1 MTLFLLQQWKNQVGG
16 PQDAS
21 AFMMA
26 LSSDKY
32 SSRDKGLIIEAFDD
46 WQVLTPTWFE
56 VADYL
61 ADIERL
67 YEDKGFD
74 KRLQAAL
81 LASKVSYCLGDYKG
95 SLQLALSAEDAFNL
109 TPRPAAPIIGPQ
121 DEQYVNKT
129 IEQALDTYKQQR
141 QAGSKDISPRLEALV
156 NRIFERN
163 MKKQELRYV
172 IGLALDTKR
181 IDMLEAAIKQNKD
194 QAAQAA
200 LLTETVAKVLSSQL
214 ESSFR
219 TSVLDTL
226 FRLFSELKEPDFVSM
241 CECLIKLDKPES
253 VANIL
258 KRLVR
263 NKNEL
268 LAYQLSFDLYE
279 NATQKFIDKI
289 VKALSPKSSSSSTS
303 TTEQDT
309 STAEANSSSSTDSDT
324 SEDEE
329 EGSNEV
335 TATSTTEMETSEAPS
350 SAVEDN
356 ATVNVKN
363 RLKTILRGEETIKH
377 HMQFLIKNNKT
388 DMLVLKQIKDSVR
401 TASAHNATVIANGLM
416 HVGTTCD
423 DFLRDNLDWI
433 SKATNWNK
441 FNAVA
446 TLGLIHKGHEA
457 KSLQLLDPYL
467 PKDTTDQYGFKEGGS
482 LYAYGLMHA
491 NHGNGEVT
499 KYLVE
504 QLANGATSAVK
515 HGACLGLGLAAMG
528 TRDSEVYKALKD
540 ALLQDDAVVGEAAAT
555 AMGLVMVGSLDPA
568 TLTEMEQYVYD
579 TKHDKIHRGLRTGI
593 ALIAYGCQDEA
604 KDFAANMMANKS
616 NAVIRSTGVCVLAM
630 AYSGSGRAD
639 VVRSLL
645 AKVAA
650 DPNPDVKRFAA
661 IAIGFVL
668 SNDPEQCVNYTEMLV
683 EHFHGHIR
691 YGAAIALGISCAG
704 SGRRDAIALLEPLL
718 SARESFVRQGAAIA
732 LSFILIQQ
740 NESTCPRVVE
750 YRKTLTEMITGKGED
765 SLTKF
770 GAIVAQG
777 ILDAGGRNV
786 TISLHNRTGQPD
798 MASVVGTFVFLQHW
812 YWHSM
817 AHFASLAF
825 RPTSLIGLNKD
836 LQMPKTEFLSNAKA
850 SMFSYPPP
858 LEEKKKEKSVKVE
871 TAVLSITNKKKTQ
884 TKKEKQDKKE
894 AEEKME
900 VDGEEQKKAEETKDA
915 KDAEAKDEK
924 KKPEA
929 SSHTVDNPARVVQ
942 LQLKTL
948 SMPENSR
955 YKPLKSLSQGGII
968 MLKDL
973 KATEAEEIVELA
985 AAGGST
991 GAADSSKA
999 EPEPPKEFE
1008 IDLKDY

>member
-1 MTLFLLQQWKNQVGG
+1 MTHFLLHQWKNQVGG
-16 PQDAS
+16 PQDPS
-21 AFMMA
+21 VFMLS

-32 SSRDKGLIIEAFDD
+32 STRDKGLIIEAFDD

-81 LASKVSYCLGDYKG
+81 LASKVSYCLGDYKS

-109 TPRPAAPIIGPQ
+109 TPRPATPVIGPQ
-121 DEQYVNKT
+121 DEQYVNK
-129 IEQALDTYKQQR
+129 IIKQALDTYKQER
-141 QAGSKDISPRLEALV
+141 QNDEVDIRLEALV

-194 QAAQAA
+194 QTAQTA
-200 LLTETVAKVLSSQL
+200 LLTETVAKVLSTQL

-241 CECLIKLDKPES
+241 CECLIKLDKPKS

-268 LAYQLSFDLYE
+268 VAYQLSFDLYE

-289 VKALSPKSSSSSTS
+289 VKALSSVVPLENQESTE
-303 TTEQDT
+303 TEV
-309 STAEANSSSSTDSDT
+309 SPPAPI
-324 SEDEE
+324 EE
-329 EGSNEV
+329 SYKNTETEV
-335 TATSTTEMETSEAPS
+335 ETSMDS
-350 SAVEDN
+350 HIK
-356 ATVNVKN
+356 T
-363 RLKTILRGEETIKH
+363 RLLNILSGKETIKH
-377 HMQFLIKNNKT
+377 HMQFLIKNNET
-388 DMLVLKQIKDSVR
+388 DMLVLNELKNSVR
-401 TASAHNATVIANGLM
+401 TSMTHNATVITNGLM
-416 HVGTTCD
+416 HAGTTCD
-423 DFLRDNLDWI
+423 DFLRNNLEWI

-446 TLGLIHKGHEA
+446 SLGVIHKGHEA
-457 KSLQLLDPYL
+457 EAMKLLDPYL
-467 PKDTTDQYGFKEGGS
+467 PKDTTDQYGFMEGGS
-482 LYAYGLMHA
+482 LYAYGLVHA
-491 NHGNGEVT
+491 NHGNAEVT
-499 KYLVE
+499 KYLAE
-504 QLANGATSAVK
+504 QLATGATSAVK

-528 TRDSEVYKALKD
+528 TRDAEVYKTLKD

-555 AMGLVMVGSLDPA
+555 AMGLVMVGSLNPA

-645 AKVAA
+645 ANVAA

-740 NESTCPRVVE
+740 NESTCARVVE

-836 LQMPKTEFLSNAKA
+836 LQMPKTEFLSNTKA

-858 LEEKKKEKSVKVE
+858 LEKKKKEKSVKVE

-900 VDGEEQKKAEETKDA
+900 VDGEVQEKAEDSKGVETKN
-915 KDAEAKDEK
+915 EK
-924 KKPEA
+924 EMPEA
-929 SSHTVDNPARVVQ
+929 SSHTVNNPARVVQ

-968 MLKDL
+968 LLKDL
-973 KATEAEEIVELA
+973 NAGVEAEEIVELA
-985 AAGGST
+985 EAGGST
-991 GAADSSKA
+991 SADKESEM
-999 EPEPPKEFE
+999 EPEAPAEFE
-1008 IDLKDY
+1008 ILIEDY